1 MHDTG
6 GQGLRFD
13 TGEEGRFN
21 RSNHLQF
28 NVAFRNPNGGLSGKS
43 DASSTYR
50 NTGTDNQRGLD
61 PELQLTTSLGL
72 HRPRGRP
79 GLQTFALHRRA
90 SSPRFTEGAADIKVC
105 RCYPASCTCEHPD
118 PDPHPNHIKVCR
130 CCYPARCTCHT
141 LTLTLTLT
149 TSRSAATAT
158 PASCTCHTRTLAL
171 TLTTSR
177 SAAATPRAAR
187 GGATTPPSP
196 PSPTAAR

>member
-105 RCYPASCTCEHPD
+105 RCYYPASGSCTL
-118 PDPHPNHIKVCR
+118 I
-130 CCYPARCTCHT
+130 
-141 LTLTLTLT
+141 LTLTLT
-149 TSRSAATAT
+149 TSRSAA
-158 PASCTCHTRTLAL
+158 
-171 TLTTSR
+171 
-177 SAAATPRAAR
+177 AATPRAAPV
-187 GGATTPPSP
+187 TP
-196 PSPTAAR
+196 

>member
-72 HRPRGRP
+72 HRPRGRAGP
-79 GLQTFALHRRA
+79 QTFALHRRA

-105 RCYPASCTCEHPD
+105 RCYYPASGSC
-118 PDPHPNHIKVCR
+118 ILI
-130 CCYPARCTCHT
+130 
-141 LTLTLTLT
+141 LTL
-149 TSRSAATAT
+149 
-158 PASCTCHTRTLAL
+158 P
-171 TLTTSR
+171 LTTSR
-177 SAAATPRAAR
+177 SAAAATPQAAPV
-187 GGATTPPSP
+187 TPYL
-196 PSPTAAR
+196 